1 MRKLTNLE
9 TGETIELPGD
19 YVFPNGQVE
28 IGLQNMTLR
37 DYFAAH
43 AGEPP
48 EGFYRGEVESKP
60 THRARWSYAFAD
72 AMLKERAK

>member
-9 TGETIELPGD
+9 TGETIDLPGD
-19 YVFPNGQVE
+19 YSVDEGQQSASHAVD
-28 IGLQNMTLR
+28 LR